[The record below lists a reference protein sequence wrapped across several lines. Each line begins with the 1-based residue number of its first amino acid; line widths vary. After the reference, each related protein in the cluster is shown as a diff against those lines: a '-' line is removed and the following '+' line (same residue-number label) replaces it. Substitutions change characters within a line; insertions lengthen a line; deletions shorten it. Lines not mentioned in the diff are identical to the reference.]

1 MKQEVLDILKDIKVA
16 DANDIAELLG
26 IKKEQAQAILEELA
40 KDKILEK
47 IELKNDV
54 VFYYNG

>member
-1 MKQEVLDILKDIKVA
+1 MKQEILDILKNIKVA
-16 DANDIAELLG
+16 DANDIAELLD

-40 KDKILEK
+40 KEKILEK

-54 VFYYNG
+54 LFYSK